1 MLSLSKQVMDFSETK
16 KSVKVMN
23 RDIKDELT
31 ESIYQANYLKHK
43 KNDEIKEYSNLSGNN
58 DVLQLPSILHNQIR
72 IIRTNESCFKDYTVL
87 SNLGKGTYA
96 QVWKVK
102 HKLTNKIYAAKILQ
116 PNQFPKESY
125 NRIVEMF
132 TKEIINLAICQC
144 PGVIKLHKV
153 IGGKE
158 GWILIQ
164 DYANDGT
171 LWKENLANNMN
182 ESFLYFIQLFQS
194 MLYIQDM
201 NIVHRDLK
209 PTNILRFN
217 NKKIVIADFGWS
229 EHKDSCNL
237 HPSEWPG
244 TLEINPPEI
253 LRNSGPMTEK
263 IDNYA
268 LGMNM
273 ILFISGR
280 FVCRQKGLESSKVAQ
295 TILKTVHNLRH
306 SKPPSRF
313 RENIKAWDLF
323 VKLTASHP
331 DERLSLQDVLDHPWV
346 TEMLNNFSLQNS
358 KFLWHEKVKS
368 RWLFLLSNNW
378 NFFDN
383 ISSVSSVSSGTL
395 RKCKMLEKET
405 NSIFK
410 NGSGHTYTGNSSSYT
425 GNTGSR
431 TGNTGSRT
439 GNTGSSTGNT
449 GSSTGNTGS
458 RTGNTGSRAG
468 NTGSRTSNTGS
479 HTRNKDNS
487 KSTIVTNTTSQK
499 DQNNKYNNN
508 SLKKDYEILYYMMKQ
523 SGQNKING
531 CSVKKNNL
539 TSSKN
544 DIPS

>member
-1 MLSLSKQVMDFSETK
+1 
-16 KSVKVMN
+16 
-23 RDIKDELT
+23 
-31 ESIYQANYLKHK
+31 
-43 KNDEIKEYSNLSGNN
+43 
-58 DVLQLPSILHNQIR
+58 
-72 IIRTNESCFKDYTVL
+72 
-87 SNLGKGTYA
+87 
-96 QVWKVK
+96 
-102 HKLTNKIYAAKILQ
+102 
-116 PNQFPKESY
+116 
-125 NRIVEMF
+125 MF

-229 EHKDSCNL
+229 EHIDSCNL

-346 TEMLNNFSLQNS
+346 TEMLNSFSLQNS

-383 ISSVSSVSSGTL
+383 ISSVSSVSSGTI
-395 RKCKMLEKET
+395 RKYKKLEKET

-410 NGSGHTYTGNSSSYT
+410 NGSGHNYTGNNSSCT
-425 GNTGSR
+425 GNNNTRTENNSSR
-431 TGNTGSRT
+431 T
-439 GNTGSSTGNT
+439 
-449 GSSTGNTGS
+449 
-458 RTGNTGSRAG
+458 
-468 NTGSRTSNTGS
+468 
-479 HTRNKDNS
+479 RNRNNS
-487 KSTIVTNTTSQK
+487 KSTIVTNTTNQK
-499 DQNNKYNNN
+499 DQNNKYNNAY
-508 SLKKDYEILYYMMKQ
+508 LKSDYEILYYMMKN
-523 SGQNKING
+523 SSQNKING
-531 CSVKKNNL
+531 CSVKQNNL
-539 TSSKN
+539 TSNKN
-544 DIPS
+544 DIPSYKTHLD